1 VFGPE
6 TRAEVIAFQR
16 RHGLQPDG
24 RVGKHTWRMLVVPAA
39 PGDRGPQV
47 EAVQDLLQRA
57 GHPAD
62 ITGVYTAAT
71 RQAVRDFQQRHGLP
85 ATGAVDEETWRA
97 LTMAPPA

>member
-1 VFGPE
+1 M
-6 TRAEVIAFQR
+6 ADA
-16 RHGLQPDG
+16 G
-24 RVGKHTWRMLVVPAA
+24 R
-39 PGDRGPQV
+39 PG
-47 EAVQDLLQRA
+47 RA
-57 GHPAD
+57 GRQGPAGGSRPGPPATGRHPAD